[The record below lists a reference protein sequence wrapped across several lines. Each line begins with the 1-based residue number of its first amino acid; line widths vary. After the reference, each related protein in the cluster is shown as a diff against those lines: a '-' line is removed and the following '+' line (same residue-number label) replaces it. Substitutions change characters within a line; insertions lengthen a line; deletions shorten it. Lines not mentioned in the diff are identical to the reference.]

1 MKPQYQ
7 RFVQEC
13 RRRASGAKAY
23 QKVYGCSPRAAA
35 NGASRLLQ
43 REEIQAALAE
53 SDPLDLFDAGSGAFD
68 LVAADKQ
75 ALGACLTI
83 ASDAATSAKERLLAL
98 DVYSKLRKALPTPDE
113 DERTIP
119 EDLSAFIAS
128 LDEDPK

>member
-13 RRRASGAKAY
+13 RRTSSGAKAY
-23 QKVYGCSPRAAA
+23 QKVYGCTPRAAA

-43 REEIQAALAE
+43 REDVQAALAE
-53 SDPLDLFDAGSGAFD
+53 SDPQDLCDPASGVFD

-83 ASDAATSAKERLLAL
+83 ANDAATSAKERLLAL
-98 DVYSKLRKALPTPDE
+98 DVYSKLRKALPDHAGHEFSP
-113 DERTIP
+113 P
-119 EDLSAFIAS
+119 EDLLAFMAS
-128 LDEDPK
+128 VRDTE